1 MCGFSIALNLV
12 IMLFTIAQYAA
23 ALATIATTLGLTI
36 KWAIVKPI
44 KAYID
49 HATYPLQKDSNGG
62 WALPDA
68 IKTLN
73 RIESKM
79 YEMDE
84 RLVQVENLVTKPTRA
99 KKTPN

>member
-1 MCGFSIALNLV
+1 
-12 IMLFTIAQYAA
+12 MLFTLAQYAA
-23 ALATIATTLGLTI
+23 ALVTIGTAFGLVV
-36 KWAIVKPI
+36 KWVVIKPI

-73 RIESKM
+73 RIEVKI
-79 YEMDE
+79 DDIDD
-84 RLVQVENLVTKPTRA
+84 RLIQVENLVTKPTTRA
-99 KKTPN
+99 KKSTSK

>member
-1 MCGFSIALNLV
+1 
-12 IMLFTIAQYAA
+12 MLFTIAGYAA
-23 ALATIATTLGLTI
+23 AISTILILGGILV
-36 KWAIVKPI
+36 KWGIVVPI
-44 KAYID
+44 KTYID

-79 YEMDE
+79 YEIDD
-84 RLVQVENLVTKPTRA
+84 RLVQVENLVTKPATRA
-99 KKTPN
+99 KKSQI

>member
-1 MCGFSIALNLV
+1 
-12 IMLFTIAQYAA
+12 MLFTIAQYAA
-23 ALATIATTLGLTI
+23 ALVTIGTALGLTI

-73 RIESKM
+73 RIEAKIC
-79 YEMDE
+79 EIDD
-84 RLVQVENLVTKPTRA
+84 RLVQVENLVTKPTRQ
-99 KKTPN
+99 KKSNVKSD